1 MEYDTKHRSNKPIET
16 IRNALPTVLELKS
29 CAYEGR
35 KTRRIVSKY
44 SHTSKHGFQYLQ
56 HRGDF
61 SLHCKPDP
69 KEYVTINLLCI

>member
-44 SHTSKHGFQYLQ
+44 
-56 HRGDF
+56 
-61 SLHCKPDP
+61 
-69 KEYVTINLLCI
+69 